1 MSKITIELELAT
13 PKLNL
18 DLVRQSGRIFMTV
31 RSLWRELALLPV
43 LEARSSE
50 F

>member
-1 MSKITIELELAT
+1 MAKIRIEPELAAT
-13 PKLNL
+13 KLNL

-31 RSLWRELALLPV
+31 RSLWRELTLLPV